1 MSVEKV
7 RTYLKQF
14 NKDQDII
21 ELDASTATVELAAAA
36 LGTQPA
42 RIAKTLSFKYQNSCI
57 LVVCAGDMKIDNA
70 LFKEEFGVKASML
83 KGEEVEA
90 LSGHAIGGVCPFAV
104 AEDVLVCC
112 DTSLKAYD
120 TIYPA
125 CGSSHSC
132 IKLTPDELFTYSAAK
147 RWVTVCKP
155 RN

>member
-7 RTYLKQF
+7 RAYLKEF

-21 ELDASTATVELAAAA
+21 ELDASTATVELAAKA

-57 LVVCAGDMKIDNA
+57 LIVCAGDMKIDNA
-70 LFKEEFGVKASML
+70 LFKKEFGVKASML
-83 KGEEVEA
+83 RGEEVEA

-104 AEDVLVCC
+104 AKDVLVCC

-120 TIYPA
+120 TVYPA

-132 IKLTPDELFTYSAAK
+132 IKLTPDEVFTYSAAK

>member
-7 RTYLKQF
+7 RAYLKQF
-14 NKDQDII
+14 NKDQDVI
-21 ELDASTATVELAAAA
+21 ELDSSTATVELAAKA
-36 LGTQPA
+36 LGIEPA
-42 RIAKTLSFKYQNSCI
+42 RIAKTLSFKCQNSCI

-70 LFKEEFGVKASML
+70 QFKQEFGVKASML
-83 KGEEVEA
+83 KAEEVEA

-104 AEDVLVCC
+104 ADGVQVFC
-112 DTSLKAYD
+112 DTSLKAYE
-120 TIYPA
+120 TVYPA

-132 IKLTPDELFTYSAAK
+132 IKLTPDELFIYAAAE